1 MSPFSPAINTLI
13 SHVSLCSLELQLT
26 MDHSTT
32 CHPVLHSFLKQNFHP
47 YAPLLKNSPLCSFI
61 FPFPLLSKALDQSL
75 IFLYM
80 RKAAILRPHSACFA
94 LAQTP
99 LIKLRFTVFFPFFG
113 SFTYG
118 TSMRALRFNRE
129 QERTMD
135 DKNSC

>member
-13 SHVSLCSLELQLT
+13 SHISLCSLELQLT

-32 CHPVLHSFLKQNFHP
+32 SPCSTFLSQTEFSSLC
-47 YAPLLKNSPLCSFI
+47 PLLKNSPLCSFI
-61 FPFPLLSKALDQSL
+61 FPFPLLPKALDQSL

-99 LIKLRFTVFFPFFG
+99 LIKLRFTGFFPFFG

-118 TSMRALRFNRE
+118 TSMCALRFNRE
-129 QERTMD
+129 QECTMD
-135 DKNSC
+135 DKSSC